1 MDRSSTAEGAGRG
14 EELHDDA
21 GAVGGRPEPD
31 SARRS
36 APLLP
41 ICALLAFAALA
52 GAFRIKAYD
61 LFWHLASGRWIV
73 GHGRLPRSD
82 PFRFTS
88 DGAPWVDHEW
98 LFQVVVFGLE
108 RAVGLAGLV
117 GVRSLAAVGLAALL
131 LVALRRAGA
140 PVTWSVFPVLAAV
153 LGVRPR
159 LFLRPE
165 LGTLLA
171 LALLLMLLQEL
182 RRARGRRR
190 LLLAAALVLLIVPWA
205 NAHPGAL
212 AAPPVA
218 AAFLLG
224 ARLPGGTGTPRRGAD
239 RVPWWLVGGLPA
251 ALAAGLLLT
260 PHGWHIF
267 EVPFAI
273 GSSLEDLPGVNPEWL
288 PLWDPR
294 IARDSLYLVASA
306 AALAA
311 LAFATL
317 LRTRGSGERLDPA
330 TGLAAAALAVL
341 ATTSIRHQALFYV
354 GAAFFAGEC
363 LAALHRRSSPQRPA
377 APARTRRLRLL
388 ATVLCLLA
396 ALWTLAPPT
405 RGPLTPRQGHYPLGF
420 GLERNRF
427 PVHLTDEVEEWPGL
441 GNLYN
446 NVAWG
451 GYLLWRLYPPRR
463 IFSDGRNEVDPEL
476 LRELA
481 AARRSSRAWRELL
494 ERHRIDGAVVRYED
508 RLLEVLEPPA
518 EPGGTPTVTR
528 RTPHAVLFPREEFA
542 LVAWDDAGML
552 LVRRTP
558 ERAERLAREEY
569 RAVHPEDWRHTLER
583 AEHDPAFRARVLRE
597 LERRLAE
604 DPSSDRARR
613 LYEALVEP
621 S

>member
-1 MDRSSTAEGAGRG
+1 MDRSSTAGRAGHGTEAHDAVGAAAGRADPG
-14 EELHDDA
+14 
-21 GAVGGRPEPD
+21 PPP
-31 SARRS
+31 SP
-36 APLLP
+36 APFLP
-41 ICALLAFAALA
+41 IGTLIGFAALA

-61 LFWHLASGRWIV
+61 LFWHLAAGRWIV

-88 DGAPWVDHEW
+88 DGAVWVDHEW
-98 LFQVVVFGLE
+98 LFQVIVFWLE

-117 GVRSLAAVGLAALL
+117 GVRSLVAVGLAALL
-131 LVALRRAGA
+131 LTALRRAGA
-140 PVTWSVFPVLAAV
+140 PAAWSLFPVLAAV
-153 LGVRPR
+153 LGGRPR

-171 LALLLMLLQEL
+171 LALLLTLLQEL
-182 RRARGRRR
+182 RRAEGRRR
-190 LLLAAALVLLIVPWA
+190 LRWAAGIVLLIVPWA

-224 ARLPGGTGTPRRGAD
+224 ARLPGGTWRPRGATEPI
-239 RVPWWLVGGLPA
+239 PWWLVVGLPA
-251 ALAAGLLLT
+251 ALTAGLLLT

-267 EVPFAI
+267 EVPLAI
-273 GSSLEDLPGVNPEWL
+273 GSSLEGLPGVNPEWL

-294 IARDSLYLVASA
+294 IARDSTYLFAAA
-306 AALAA
+306 AALVA
-311 LAFATL
+311 LAFVSHRRA
-317 LRTRGSGERLDPA
+317 RASGDRLDPA
-330 TGLAAAALAVL
+330 TGLAAAALAAL

-363 LAALHRRSSPQRPA
+363 LATLHRRVPSDPA
-377 APARTRRLRLL
+377 TSPARARRLRLL
-388 ATVLCLLA
+388 ATALCLLA
-396 ALWTLAPPT
+396 AVWVVVPPT
-405 RGPLTPRQGHYPLGF
+405 RGPLAPRQGRYHLGF

-427 PVHLTDEVEEWPGL
+427 PVHLADEVEEWPGL

-451 GYLLWRLYPPRR
+451 GYLLWRLYPPRQ

-481 AARRSSRAWRELL
+481 AARRSSRAWRDLL

-518 EPGGTPTVTR
+518 EVGGPPTVTR

-542 LVAWDDAGML
+542 LVDWDDAGML

-558 ERAERLAREEY
+558 EREERLAREEY
-569 RAVHPEDWRHTLER
+569 RAVHPEDRRHTLVR
-583 AEHDPAFRARVLRE
+583 AERDAAFRARVVRE
-597 LERRLAE
+597 LRRRLAE
-604 DPSSDRARR
+604 DPPSERARR

-621 S
+621 R